1 MIKLLSLLIL
11 VVLVVSCNQ
20 EEIASY
26 NDLTTD
32 EQAAIRSAA
41 KDRCL
46 SESASNFTTFKT
58 NSNAELA
65 ALARAQ
71 YWKVVYTNGAAT
83 STNYLYVWKVT
94 ASAVYFLYQQTVESN
109 TTYSFIKMTQAFNG
123 EMIDDLRIQKCDKTV
138 AVTQSS
144 TSITVKFTDVTS
156 TEGTDNYKTTTTYT
170 ANSTYPAF
178 FGAIQR
184 AIAKKKLDTNGNVA
198 STESISYNITY
209 VGNNATLNT
218 LYTDYTAANR
228 KYCVHKYVPGSA
240 KSFTFPFSLNCE
252 DAATPDSNPGTDT
265 TLNFNP
271 VTEL

>member
-1 MIKLLSLLIL
+1 LIKLLSLFILLVLI
-11 VVLVVSCNQ
+11 VSCNE

-26 NDLTTD
+26 NDLSTD
-32 EQAAIRSAA
+32 EQTAIRAA
-41 KDRCL
+41 AQIKCL
-46 SESASNFTTFKT
+46 SESSSNFTTFKT

-71 YWKVVYTNGAAT
+71 YWKVVYTNAAAT
-83 STNYLYVWKVT
+83 STNYIYVWKVT

-123 EMIDDLRIQKCDKTV
+123 EMIDDLRVQKCDKTV

-198 STESISYNITY
+198 STQSISYNITY
-209 VGNNATLNT
+209 MGNNATLNT

-228 KYCVHKYVPGSA
+228 KYCVHKYVPGPA
-240 KSFTFPFSLNCE
+240 KSFTFPFTLNCE
-252 DAATPDSNPGTDT
+252 DAVTPDSNPSTDT
-265 TLNFNP
+265 TLNFDP
-271 VTEL
+271 TTEL